1 MRDRHFP
8 RVCRSCQAPMARQKD
23 MCWRCGAQ
31 GTSEDGP
38 RTTLQAIA
46 GGAPTRAAGAHH
58 RGIAVVVADT
68 ARAATEARV
77 DAERWMNEG
86 GSFDHEAAA
95 PLRAIGGRR

>member
-1 MRDRHFP
+1 
-8 RVCRSCQAPMARQKD
+8 
-23 MCWRCGAQ
+23 
-31 GTSEDGP
+31 
-38 RTTLQAIA
+38 
-46 GGAPTRAAGAHH
+46 
-58 RGIAVVVADT
+58 VVADT